1 MKKEIAKKWVR
12 ALRSGK
18 YKQAKS
24 VLKTKTKKG
33 LVRHCCLGVLCELY
47 ENDRKRKKKKGLHV
61 AEIEAYGYEVPETS
75 TIFDFDG
82 DPTVL
87 PEAVRSWARL
97 KSDDGSFRHEDTEFL
112 AKDNTLCRNL
122 AALNDNGVGFK
133 KIADIIEANVTN
145 L

>member
-1 MKKEIAKKWVR
+1 MKKDIAKKWVR

-18 YKQAKS
+18 YKQAKG
-24 VLKTKTKKG
+24 VLKTKTKTG
-33 LVRHCCLGVLCELY
+33 RVSHCCLGVLCELY
-47 ENDRKRKKKKGLHV
+47 ENDRKRKKKKGLRV
-61 AEIEAYGYEVPETS
+61 AEVEAYGYEVPKNNTL
-75 TIFDFDG
+75 FNFNG

-97 KSDDGSFRHEDTEFL
+97 KSDDGEFRAADTKFVV
-112 AKDNTLCRNL
+112 KGTRCDNL
-122 AALNDNGVGFK
+122 AALNDNGAKFE

>member
-47 ENDRKRKKKKGLHV
+47 QNDCKRKKKKGLRV
-61 AEIEAYGYEVPETS
+61 AEVEAYGYDVPKTNTVFNFS
-75 TIFDFDG
+75 G

-97 KSDDGSFRHEDTEFL
+97 QDDFGGFRKEDTEFEL
-112 AKDNTLCRNL
+112 KDTICRNL
-122 AALNDNGVGFK
+122 AALNDNGAKFE

>member
-47 ENDRKRKKKKGLHV
+47 QNDCKRKKKKGLRV
-61 AEIEAYGYEVPETS
+61 LEIEPYGYEAPETS
-75 TIFDFDG
+75 TVFEFND

-87 PEAVRSWARL
+87 PETVRSWAGL
-97 KSDDGSFRHEDTEFL
+97 KSDDGRFRNEDTEF
-112 AKDNTLCRNL
+112 ASKGEICRNL
-122 AALNDNGVGFK
+122 VALNDNGAKFE